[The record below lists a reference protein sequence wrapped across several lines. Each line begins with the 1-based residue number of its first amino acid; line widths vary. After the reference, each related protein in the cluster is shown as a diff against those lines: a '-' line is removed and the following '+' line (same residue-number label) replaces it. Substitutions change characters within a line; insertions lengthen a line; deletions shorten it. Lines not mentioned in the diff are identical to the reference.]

1 MYNSETKCKVWTLL
15 NNDVSV
21 LVNCWTLL
29 NNECTTLQGDDGR
42 GFVFWGTVCGGRK
55 CGNDSATTWLGIYP
69 NDMKAYVYTKTCT

>member
-29 NNECTTLQGDDGR
+29 NNECTTLQDDDGR
-42 GFVFWGTVCGGRK
+42 GFGGLCVGVENVGMTQQPCGLVL
-55 CGNDSATTWLGIYP
+55 TQMI
-69 NDMKAYVYTKTCT
+69 